1 MWSAAWPQSCALLN
15 ARLPAGKGG
24 FVINRREFLEAA
36 AVSAVPAIAGAS
48 RRTDGPLEN
57 TCLSVALPTVLI
69 DPRYREARSVGA
81 RLAARGASMLALP
94 DGDITQVWLRHIGP
108 EWKTQPLAVAGLT
121 GRAALFCLEQFALN
135 CGLRVVFHAE
145 HVVHREGRTEHRILR
160 GADAAGLSVR
170 DLNLAGW
177 LWPARIAEALA
188 AHPRQTGRV
197 RFGLSDAGLTPTL
210 PAGARLLSSWI
221 IAAV

>member
-1 MWSAAWPQSCALLN
+1 LLN
-15 ARLPAGKGG
+15 ARLPASKGS

-36 AVSAVPAIAGAS
+36 AISAVPAIAGAS
-48 RRTDGPLEN
+48 QRTDGPQEH
-57 TCLSVALPTVLI
+57 TRQSVALPTVLI

-81 RLAARGASMLALP
+81 RLAARGATLLALP
-94 DGDITQVWLRHIGP
+94 DGDITQVWLGHIGP
-108 EWKTQPLAVAGLT
+108 EWKAQPLAVAGLT
-121 GRAALFCLEQFALN
+121 ARPALFCLEQFALN

-145 HVVHREGRTEHRILR
+145 HVVHREGRTEHRVLR
-160 GADAAGLSVR
+160 GGDAAALSSR

-197 RFGLSDAGLTPTL
+197 RFGLSEAGLTPTL
-210 PAGARLLSSWI
+210 PPGVQLLTSWI